1 MERYKLIFD
10 GQIKEGKDKQL
21 IGTFLCKFLK
31 ISESNKDK
39 LFSGR
44 TYSLRNNLNQQQAN
58 ELHAKLEQAGIL
70 TKVIRE
76 KSLQEDVTYQETVVN
91 SVTSAKNP
99 ANDDYRVTVSNKVM
113 CKHCGS
119 LLHDGQASTQLADS
133 AAEPTQPSLALPK
146 MAGSQSN
153 DTVTPVDLDTLEL
166 SPWWKE
172 RFKLLQ
178 ASGAAELGFKDY
190 FVHGMTKLPKA
201 DSKKL
206 TFQWFSILAGL
217 LIGPL
222 LYLFKGMF
230 KKGFFL
236 TLVSSIIIFS
246 VAFCVEMMGYEYK
259 PFFSNLIAMVI
270 VAQFYVYDYFRYKI
284 LNETFWPGLPK
295 WMGSSVTITMAW
307 LAFLGVIYSILV
319 LI

>member
-31 ISESNKDK
+31 ISESNRDK

-58 ELHAKLEQAGIL
+58 ELHTKLEQAGIL

-91 SVTSAKNP
+91 SAPYVKSEA
-99 ANDDYRVTVSNKVM
+99 DDYRVAVSNKVL

-119 LLHDGQASTQLADS
+119 LLQDGAVSTQLTDIHP
-133 AAEPTQPSLALPK
+133 EPATALPK
-146 MAGSQSN
+146 MPELQSN
-153 DTVTPVDLDTLEL
+153 AAVTPVELETLDL

-178 ASGAAELGFKDY
+178 DSGAAAMGFKDY
-190 FVHGMTKLPKA
+190 FVHGITKLPKA

-206 TFQWFSILAGL
+206 TFQWFSMLIGL
-217 LIGPL
+217 VIGPL
-222 LYLFKGMF
+222 LYLFKGMVR
-230 KKGFFL
+230 KGLIL
-236 TLVSSIIIFS
+236 TLLSTVVSTI
-246 VAFCVEMMGYEYK
+246 VAICMTLMGYEFK
-259 PFFSNLIAMVI
+259 PFMSSLIAMVI
-270 VAQFYVYDYFRYKI
+270 VAQLYVYDYFRYKI

-295 WMGSSVTITMAW
+295 WMGSPVTITLAW
-307 LAFLGVIYSILV
+307 LAFIGFIYWISE

>member
-10 GQIKEGKDKQL
+10 GQVKEGKDKQL

-91 SVTSAKNP
+91 SAPRVKSLAD
-99 ANDDYRVTVSNKVM
+99 DDYRVTVSNKVL

-119 LLHDGQASTQLADS
+119 LLQDGAVSTQLTDTPP
-133 AAEPTQPSLALPK
+133 EPAMALPK
-146 MAGSQSN
+146 MPEPQSN
-153 DTVTPVDLDTLEL
+153 AAVTPVELETLDL

-178 ASGAAELGFKDY
+178 DSGAAAMGFRDY
-190 FVHGMTKLPKA
+190 FVHGITKLPKA

-206 TFQWFSILAGL
+206 TFQWFSMLIGL
-217 LIGPL
+217 VIGPL
-222 LYLFKGMF
+222 LYLFKGMVR
-230 KKGFFL
+230 KGLIL
-236 TLVSSIIIFS
+236 TLLSTVVSTI
-246 VAFCVEMMGYEYK
+246 VAICMTLMGYEFK
-259 PFFSNLIAMVI
+259 PFISSLIAMVI
-270 VAQFYVYDYFRYKI
+270 VAQLYVYDYFRYKI

-295 WMGSSVTITMAW
+295 WMGSPVTITLAW
-307 LAFLGVIYSILV
+307 LAFIGFIYWISE

>member
-10 GQIKEGKDKQL
+10 GQVKEGKDKQV
-21 IGTFLCKFLK
+21 IGVFLSKFLK

-44 TYSLRNNLNQQQAN
+44 SYSLRNNLNQQQAN

-91 SVTSAKNP
+91 SAPSSVNHAI
-99 ANDDYRVTVSNKVM
+99 DDYRVTVSNKIL

-119 LLHDGQASTQLADS
+119 LLQDGAVNTQLANTHPDPAKAIPVLQKIPDRQINDAVKPVELDS
-133 AAEPTQPSLALPK
+133 F
-146 MAGSQSN
+146 N
-153 DTVTPVDLDTLEL
+153 L

-178 ASGAAELGFKDY
+178 DSGAAEMGLKEY
-190 FVHGMTKLPKA
+190 FVNGITKLPKT

-206 TFQWFSILAGL
+206 TFQWFSMLIGL
-217 LIGPL
+217 VIGPL

-230 KKGFFL
+230 RKGLFL
-236 TLVSSIIIFS
+236 TLLSTVIST
-246 VAFCVEMMGYEYK
+246 
-259 PFFSNLIAMVI
+259 I
-270 VAQFYVYDYFRYKI
+270 VAICLRYPQKFCI
-284 LNETFWPGLPK
+284 
-295 WMGSSVTITMAW
+295 
-307 LAFLGVIYSILV
+307 
-319 LI
+319 